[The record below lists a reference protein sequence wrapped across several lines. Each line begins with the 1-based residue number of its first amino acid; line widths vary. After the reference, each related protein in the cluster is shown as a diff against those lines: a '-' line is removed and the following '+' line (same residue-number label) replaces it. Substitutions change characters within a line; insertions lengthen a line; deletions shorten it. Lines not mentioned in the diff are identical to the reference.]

1 MVGRERRIFV
11 GLAVAMFLGI
21 TVYFRLWMI
30 DYSVSSHD
38 TELLRS
44 QFDLANK
51 EAMDESAEWRLR
63 FDEEADKASKCAK
76 ELEKIKE
83 SIVKKEDS
91 ISFNNKL
98 ALLQKKWTS
107 GLKGCFIYATYENAA
122 LLERVETLKN
132 KLEDEKMRCRH
143 LQ

>member
-1 MVGRERRIFV
+1 MAGRERRILV
-11 GLAVAMFLGI
+11 GFAVAMFLGI

-38 TELLRS
+38 TELLRR

-98 ALLQKKWTS
+98 ALLQK
-107 GLKGCFIYATYENAA
+107 ENAA

-132 KLEDEKMRCRH
+132 KLEDEKMRCH
-143 LQ
+143 HSQ

>member
-38 TELLRS
+38 TELLR

-98 ALLQKKWTS
+98 ALLQK
-107 GLKGCFIYATYENAA
+107 ENAA

>member
-98 ALLQKKWTS
+98 ALLQK
-107 GLKGCFIYATYENAA
+107 ENAA

>member
-1 MVGRERRIFV
+1 MVGRERRILV
-11 GLAVAMFLGI
+11 GLAVAMFLGMI
-21 TVYFRLWMI
+21 VYFRLWMI

-38 TELLRS
+38 TELLRR

-98 ALLQKKWTS
+98 ELLQK
-107 GLKGCFIYATYENAA
+107 ENAA

>member
-38 TELLRS
+38 TELLRR

-98 ALLQKKWTS
+98 ALLQK
-107 GLKGCFIYATYENAA
+107 ENAA

>member
-1 MVGRERRIFV
+1 
-11 GLAVAMFLGI
+11 
-21 TVYFRLWMI
+21 
-30 DYSVSSHD
+30 
-38 TELLRS
+38 
-44 QFDLANK
+44 
-51 EAMDESAEWRLR
+51 MDESAEWRLR

-98 ALLQKKWTS
+98 ALLQK
-107 GLKGCFIYATYENAA
+107 ENAA
-122 LLERVETLKN
+122 LLERVEMLKN